1 MAMKKL
7 YAKTSFSSK
16 KPNAVVASSGPILA
30 YHQSSGPAGGMCEFQ
45 APKGVPVPAPG
56 AATQPAGE
64 LIRRSQSL
72 HRVKGLSEY
81 YSIEELQELDLLDY
95 RHPMYHHYQQQQQE
109 LLLRQRSAYHE
120 HEQLVLQLPKADRG
134 AAPIY
139 EAPHQQHQR
148 SVQDQ
153 SFEQSIIGAR
163 ASVMVYDDNQK
174 KWVPSG
180 SSSGLSKVQIYHHQQ
195 NNTFRVVGR
204 KLHDLEV
211 VINCSI
217 LKGLKYNQATA
228 TFHQWRDSKFVYGLN
243 FSSQNDAENFARA
256 MMHALE
262 TVSQSLQVLSGRVA
276 NNPGGQPTNGNGYEE
291 DMGYRTMTS
300 EDAAILRQNNGIAGH
315 ITPSAQTP
323 TSQTNQNNI
332 PQSPPTPQGHHR
344 TSSAPPAPQP
354 QQQQQQMAP
363 PGPHYRPPAGNGP
376 TPNGLPPQVNPQ
388 IPPAPGQALQQP
400 QQPQQQPQQPYQ
412 QQQQQPVYAAQ
423 QQQQQMVQAGYPG
436 PSQYQQPHYV
446 LSNSNP
452 NLNMHQ
458 YPTQPPQQSLPQQQ
472 QQQQPQPPHQNGG
485 GPIYVVSQPGHGHG
499 HIPSSAS
506 ANSVVYASQQQMVQQ
521 QQQQQQP
528 PQAPAM
534 PAPGYGP
541 PQAHPQP
548 PPQQQQ
554 QQAENPYGQVP
565 MPPPMNP
572 SQGQIPLNRM
582 SSQGG
587 GQPAAPA
594 PPPPPPT
601 FGGAPPAPPQMFNG
615 APPPPQPPAPPAP
628 PAMGGPPAPGGP
640 GGPGAPPPPPPPPG
654 MGGAPKKDDPQADLM
669 GSLAV
674 QLQQFKLKKNK
685 STTSAP
691 ENSGSST
698 SSGGSGN
705 YGTIGRSSNGM
716 ASMMDE
722 MAKTLARRR
731 AQAEKKEPDPEPEVK
746 QRPWEK
752 SNTLPHKLGGGA
764 GNGSGTNGPN
774 GSSGGAGSNTTNSGG
789 ESPRPMRK
797 RFGSASEE
805 TILKVNGDGLSLA
818 LSNGDLETL
827 KAEIVR
833 EMRLEIQKV
842 KTEIIDAIKSEFNRR

>member
-7 YAKTSFSSK
+7 YAKTSFTSK
-16 KPNAVVASSGPILA
+16 KPSSAANSSPILA
-30 YHQSSGPAGGMCEFQ
+30 YHQQQPGNGMCEFQ
-45 APKGVPVPAPG
+45 VAPG
-56 AATQPAGE
+56 HSGE
-64 LIRRSQSL
+64 LIRRSQSM
-72 HRVKGLSEY
+72 HHKVSSPPVGGLGSKSDY

-95 RHPMYHHYQQQQQE
+95 RHPMYHHYQQQE
-109 LLLRQRSAYHE
+109 LRQRYHE
-120 HEQLVLQLPKADRG
+120 HEQLVLQLPKASPKPG
-134 AAPIY
+134 PIY
-139 EAPHQQHQR
+139 EAPQR
-148 SVQDQ
+148 SQQQQQQQDQ
-153 SFEQSIIGAR
+153 MFEQSIIGAR

-204 KLHDLEV
+204 KLQDHEV

-262 TVSQSLQVLSGRVA
+262 VLSGRVA
-276 NNPGGQPTNGNGYEE
+276 NNPGGPPTNGNGYEE

-300 EDAAILRQNNGIAGH
+300 EDAAILRQNNSIGGH
-315 ITPSAQTP
+315 VTPSAQTP
-323 TSQTNQNNI
+323 TSQTNQNSI

-344 TSSAPPAPQP
+344 TSRNSLSAPPAPQP
-354 QQQQQQMAP
+354 QQQQQQQAQQMGQ
-363 PGPHYRPPAGNGP
+363 PGSHYGPTGNGP
-376 TPNGLPPQVNPQ
+376 ASNGLPPQVNPQ
-388 IPPAPGQALQQP
+388 IPPAPQ
-400 QQPQQQPQQPYQ
+400 QQPQQQQFQ
-412 QQQQQPVYAAQ
+412 QQQQQQ
-423 QQQQQMVQAGYPG
+423 QYQQMVQAGYA
-436 PSQYQQPHYV
+436 PSQSQ
-446 LSNSNP
+446 
-452 NLNMHQ
+452 
-458 YPTQPPQQSLPQQQ
+458 PQQQ
-472 QQQQPQPPHQNGG
+472 QAPQPPLQNGG
-485 GPIYVVSQPGHGHG
+485 MYMVGHGGHG
-499 HIPSSAS
+499 GHLPSSAS
-506 ANSVVYASQQQMVQQ
+506 ANSVVYASQQQMLPQAHPQ
-521 QQQQQQP
+521 A

-534 PAPGYGP
+534 PGPGYGGP
-541 PQAHPQP
+541 PIP
-548 PPQQQQ
+548 PPQ

-572 SQGQIPLNRM
+572 SQQQQPGQVPLNRM

-587 GQPAAPA
+587 PGGPPAPA

-601 FGGAPPAPPQMFNG
+601 FGGAAGGGPPPPAPPQMFNG
-615 APPPPQPPAPPAP
+615 APPPPAMGGGAPPAPPAP
-628 PAMGGPPAPGGP
+628 PAMGGGPPPAP

-654 MGGAPKKDDPQADLM
+654 LGGAPKKDDPQADLM
-669 GSLAV
+669 GSLAS

-685 STTSAP
+685 TTTSAP

-705 YGTIGRSSNGM
+705 YGTIGRSSANGM

-731 AQAEKKEPDPEPEVK
+731 AQAEKKDPDPEPEMK
-746 QRPWEK
+746 KRPWEK
-752 SNTLPHKLGGGA
+752 SNTLPHKLSGGA
-764 GNGSGTNGPN
+764 GAAGNGHEGANGN
-774 GSSGGAGSNTTNSGG
+774 SGGAGSNTTNSGG

-805 TILKVNGDGLSLA
+805 TILKQVNGDGLSLA
-818 LSNGDLETL
+818 LSNGDLDTL

-842 KTEIIDAIKSEFNRR
+842 KNEIIDAIKSEFNRR

>member
-7 YAKTSFSSK
+7 YAKTSFTSK
-16 KPNAVVASSGPILA
+16 KPSSAVNSSPILA
-30 YHQSSGPAGGMCEFQ
+30 YHHQQLPGNGLCEFQ
-45 APKGVPVPAPG
+45 VAPG
-56 AATQPAGE
+56 HSGE
-64 LIRRSQSL
+64 LIRRSQSM
-72 HRVKGLSEY
+72 HHKMSPPVGGLGSKSDY

-95 RHPMYHHYQQQQQE
+95 RHPMYHHYQQQE
-109 LLLRQRSAYHE
+109 LRQRYHE
-120 HEQLVLQLPKADRG
+120 HEQLVLQLPKASPKPG
-134 AAPIY
+134 PIY
-139 EAPHQQHQR
+139 EAPQR
-148 SVQDQ
+148 SQQQQQQDQ
-153 SFEQSIIGAR
+153 MFEQSIIGAR

-204 KLHDLEV
+204 KLQDHEV

-262 TVSQSLQVLSGRVA
+262 VLSGRVA
-276 NNPGGQPTNGNGYEE
+276 NNPGGPPTNGNGYEE

-300 EDAAILRQNNGIAGH
+300 EDAAILRQNNSIGGH
-315 ITPSAQTP
+315 VTPSAQTP

-344 TSSAPPAPQP
+344 TSRNSLSAPPAPQP
-354 QQQQQQMAP
+354 QQQQQQQQQQAQQMGQ
-363 PGPHYRPPAGNGP
+363 PGSHYGP
-376 TPNGLPPQVNPQ
+376 TSNGLPPQVNSQ
-388 IPPAPGQALQQP
+388 IPPA
-400 QQPQQQPQQPYQ
+400 PQQQPQQPQFQ
-412 QQQQQPVYAAQ
+412 QQQQQQ
-423 QQQQQMVQAGYPG
+423 QQYQQMVQVQAGYA

-452 NLNMHQ
+452 NLTVHQ
-458 YPTQPPQQSLPQQQ
+458 YPTQQSQQQQPQQQ
-472 QQQQPQPPHQNGG
+472 QQQAPQPPLQNGG
-485 GPIYVVSQPGHGHG
+485 MYMVGHGHL
-499 HIPSSAS
+499 PSSAS
-506 ANSVVYASQQQMVQQ
+506 ANSVVYASQQQMLPPQAHPQ
-521 QQQQQQP
+521 A

-534 PAPGYGP
+534 PGPGYGGP
-541 PQAHPQP
+541 PVP
-548 PPQQQQ
+548 PPQ

-572 SQGQIPLNRM
+572 SQQQQQQPGQVPLNRM

-587 GQPAAPA
+587 PGGPPAPA
-594 PPPPPPT
+594 PPPPPPS
-601 FGGAPPAPPQMFNG
+601 FGGAAGGGPPPPAPPQMFNG
-615 APPPPQPPAPPAP
+615 APPPPAMGAGGPPPPPAP
-628 PAMGGPPAPGGP
+628 PAMGGGPPPAP

-654 MGGAPKKDDPQADLM
+654 LGGAPKKDDPQADLM
-669 GSLAV
+669 GSLAS

-685 STTSAP
+685 TTPAAP

-731 AQAEKKEPDPEPEVK
+731 AQAEKKDPDPEPEVK
-746 QRPWEK
+746 KRPWEK
-752 SNTLPHKLGGGA
+752 SNTLPHKLSGGA
-764 GNGSGTNGPN
+764 GSGSAGSGHEGANGN
-774 GSSGGAGSNTTNSGG
+774 SGGAGSNTTNSGG

-818 LSNGDLETL
+818 LSNGDLDTL

-842 KTEIIDAIKSEFNRR
+842 KNEIIEAIKSEFNRR